1 MNHFYHLTAKSG
13 NKKTGPIPVSTSSAA
28 LCPTTC
34 PFNNGGGC
42 YASSGPLA
50 LHWAKVTAGQRGTD
64 WAAFTASIASLPQ
77 GQLWRHNQSGD
88 LLDPGTIDGAA
99 ALEQLTA
106 ANNGRR
112 GYTYTH
118 HALTPLAIQSIRTAN
133 DNGFTVN
140 VSCETESAA
149 DDAIFLGLPAV
160 LTVDTAPA
168 RKWKTE
174 TGNTVV
180 QCPATVD
187 GITTDCATCQLCHHR
202 KSDVIIAF
210 PVHGTSKRKAAASI
224 AAKQ

>member
-1 MNHFYHLTAKSG
+1 MKNLYHLTVKSS
-13 NKKTGPIPVSTSSAA
+13 NKKTGPIPVSTSSAV
-28 LCPTTC
+28 LCPAAC

-50 LHWAKVTAGQRGTD
+50 LHWAKVTTGQRGSD
-64 WAAFTASIASLPQ
+64 WAAFTAAIASLPD
-77 GQLWRHNQSGD
+77 GQLWRHNQAGD
-88 LLDPGTIDGAA
+88 LLDPGTADGAV

-106 ANNGRR
+106 ANSGRR

-118 HALTPLAIQSIRTAN
+118 HALSPLAIQSIRKAN

-160 LTVDTAPA
+160 LTVDTAPS
-168 RKWKTE
+168 RTWKTE

-187 GITTDCATCQLCHHR
+187 GVKIDCATCQLCQHR
-202 KSDVIIAF
+202 RPNIIIAF
-210 PVHGTSKRKAAASI
+210 PVHGTGKRKAAAAI